1 MMGEGAMSGPGSPIL
16 CNLTAVT
23 SNAPVAMETKLG
35 QEEGQ
40 VLAISQSRAVGSRET
55 CRDMLGTF
63 SPLSEFSLSSNSWET
78 LWRI

>member
-1 MMGEGAMSGPGSPIL
+1 MMEEGAMSGPGSPVL
-16 CNLTAVT
+16 CSLTAVT

-35 QEEGQ
+35 QEEGREP
-40 VLAISQSRAVGSRET
+40 AMSQNRAVGSWET
-55 CRDMLGTF
+55 CWDMFGTF